1 MYCGRTSAA
10 GRARVAISGVHSGLS
25 SLGRD
30 DGSEVFFGISDFAAG
45 FFLVKMGGR
54 GAEQKA
60 GLTFCGLA
68 TLADCWLGR

>member
-1 MYCGRTSAA
+1 
-10 GRARVAISGVHSGLS
+10 LS